1 MKNNGPVYNLTTEKI
16 NFPIDDRVAIDPEGH
31 MKWCQGRLCASTL
44 DQIASAALYSVGPE
58 YFDAV
63 RKEYKAR
70 KETLTEGL
78 KKTRY
83 RLFRTEGRILRDGG
97 SAG

>member
-78 KKTRY
+78 KKIPGIVY
-83 RLFRTEGRILRDGG
+83 SEPKLSLIHI
-97 SAG
+97 